1 MNKEQYNAYYEV
13 LRKAIME
20 LDTTINENVLDE
32 LINICKENSITVYE
46 KEFLMESVHSSDE
59 AFVTGTFAGVIPAIQ
74 VDNYKISNGKYGPL
88 TQKLFYLY
96 KNMIKTIY
104 SKA

>member
-1 MNKEQYNAYYEV
+1 MKEKQFSIEDVYNAEEV
-13 LRKAIME
+13 
-20 LDTTINENVLDE
+20 
-32 LINICKENSITVYE
+32 
-46 KEFLMESVHSSDE
+46 
-59 AFVTGTFAGVIPAIQ
+59 FVTGTFAGVIPAIQ